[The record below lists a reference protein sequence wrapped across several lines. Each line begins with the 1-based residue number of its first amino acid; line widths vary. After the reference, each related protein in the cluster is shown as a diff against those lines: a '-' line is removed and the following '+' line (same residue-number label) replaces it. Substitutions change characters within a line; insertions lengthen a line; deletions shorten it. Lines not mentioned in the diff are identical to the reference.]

1 MRSAPVLLLGIVLGV
16 VVGAVGM
23 ALLDE
28 GGPRPALAA
37 TRAATTERDPAG
49 SSGPQVAEPASP
61 AAEIASA
68 RIERG
73 ASTIEIPSELA
84 EGVGDLLRRAPPRD
98 APAGDR
104 TIHGLV
110 SGPDGLPIA
119 GALLRATRLGDRVRS
134 SVTVTRPDAPPP
146 AQTLEEKLRR
156 TIADHYAAG
165 GEIATT
171 TTDADGR
178 YRFERLR
185 DGRYSVEAWC
195 DRFKL
200 FSTDGQTAT
209 EVLPDATLD
218 WNGRRVARVAVE
230 VLLPDGTRAPHAL
243 IDSRRRGTN
252 DERGTVG
259 WLAAEPQ
266 LALEPGEFELRA
278 TLGHPDAGPAW
289 PDYLASC
296 WTKAKLVEGAEPA
309 AVTLTLAPQACLR
322 GTVLLSTGGQP
333 RQLAVRAKL
342 LESGESADPE
352 RLRTL
357 DNGEGTQRQA
367 WVANGAFHFL
377 EIPQGRWLV
386 IVQRYWGSN
395 VLAHAVVDVGAGT
408 TRAEL
413 LIPELERADCIEV
426 TVLDPDG
433 GRVPTADL
441 EWRIQRGSDGLDS
454 DSCTTESRGPGLWWL
469 PLEAT
474 RGLGFDLREA
484 WPVDTRL
491 YLLATSSE
499 YGATVIEVFSTT
511 RSVELRFG
519 PPALLEVTV
528 PGYVG
533 SEHEGRVQLA
543 LSKVGTGISAASNG
557 AHGAPSKEEGIARL
571 GPVEAG
577 TYQLSLWLNGQRRR
591 GWNQV
596 EAGSLQVTLSPGE
609 NRASL
614 PVATLHSLTLRLPA
628 GSEGGLQLESAVK
641 GSNRR
646 IWGQVD
652 AKTNP
657 PTALF
662 EGVPAGDYRITWNS
676 GPNPGVMSFSIPNC
690 GTLVDWSPLPVN
702 ALRVTITDPRGELAQ
717 LGFADG
723 DRITAVD
730 GKAVAGNAELQI
742 LWTLARAQRQLALT
756 VERDGE
762 ELRLEVEGKRLANQS
777 KLGGQLELGSR

>member
-1 MRSAPVLLLGIVLGV
+1 MRSVPVLLLGIVLGV

-37 TRAATTERDPAG
+37 TRAAATAL
-49 SSGPQVAEPASP
+49 GPFAPSEPLAAEPASA

-84 EGVGDLLRRAPPRD
+84 EGVGDLLRRAPSRE

-104 TIHGLV
+104 TIDGLV

-119 GALLRATRLGDRVRS
+119 GALVRATRVGDRVREA
-134 SVTVTRPDAPPP
+134 VPVAQQDAPPP
-146 AQTLEEKLRR
+146 ARTLEEKLRR
-156 TIADHYAAG
+156 TIADHYAVG
-165 GEIATT
+165 GEIVTT
-171 TTDADGR
+171 TTGADGR

-195 DRFKL
+195 DRCKL
-200 FSTDGQTAT
+200 FSAEGQTLT

-218 WNGRRVARVAVE
+218 WIGRRIASVAVE
-230 VLLPDGTRAPHAL
+230 VLLPDGTRAPQAR
-243 IDSRRRGTN
+243 ITFRRRGTN
-252 DERGTVG
+252 DEVAALG
-259 WLAAEPQ
+259 WLAAQPQ
-266 LALEPGEFELRA
+266 LSHEPGDFELRA
-278 TLGHPDAGPAW
+278 TLGHPDMGPAW
-289 PDYLASC
+289 PDYLASS

-309 AVTLTLAPQACLR
+309 AVTLSLAPQACLR

-333 RQLAVRAKL
+333 RQLTVRAKQ
-342 LESGESADPE
+342 LESGESTDPE

-357 DNGEGTQRQA
+357 DSGEGTQRQA
-367 WVANGAFHFL
+367 RVANGAFHFL

-395 VLAHAVVDVGAGT
+395 VLAHALVEVGAGT
-408 TRAEL
+408 TRTEL
-413 LIPELERADCIEV
+413 QVPELDRADCIEL

-433 GRVPTADL
+433 GRVPTAEL
-441 EWRIQRGSDGLDS
+441 EWRIQRGSDGFDS
-454 DSCTTESRGPGLWWL
+454 DDCTAESRGPGVWWL

-474 RGLGFDLREA
+474 RGIGFDLREA

-491 YLLATSSE
+491 YLLASNGE
-499 YGATVIEVFSTT
+499 YGTTVTELFSTT

-533 SEHEGRVQLA
+533 SDHEGRVQLS
-543 LSKVGTGISAASNG
+543 LSKVGTGITAAGNN

-577 TYQLSLWLNGQRRR
+577 TYQLTLWLNGQRRR

-596 EAGSLQVTLSPGE
+596 EAGSLQVTLAPGE
-609 NRASL
+609 NRVSL
-614 PVATLHSLTLRLPA
+614 PVATLHALTLRVPA
-628 GSEGGLQLESAVK
+628 GSEGGLQLESSVK

-646 IWGQVD
+646 IWAPID

-662 EGVPAGDYRITWNS
+662 EGVPAGDYRINWSS
-676 GPNPGVMSFSIPNC
+676 GPSPGFMYFSIPNC
-690 GTLVDWSPLPVN
+690 GALVDWSPLPVN
-702 ALRVTITDPRGELAQ
+702 ALRVTVTDPRGELAQ
-717 LGFADG
+717 VGFADG
-723 DRITAVD
+723 DRITAID

-742 LWTLARAQRQLALT
+742 FWTLARAQRQLALT

-762 ELRLEVEGKRLANQS
+762 ELRLEVDGKRLANQS
-777 KLGGQLELGSR
+777 KLGGLLELGSR